1 MKKFRIVLAF
11 VLAALLLTSVVF
23 ITVAEPETQE
33 QWQADLP
40 KLMDSE
46 DVPRTTEIRYKNT
59 YDEGVSVDSHDIAC
73 EITVNGVT
81 YGCEFTFEVTGD
93 PVEDWSAVQDWLGS
107 VVTGAASTDG
117 GDSEALAKAIDKAI
131 IAAHK
136 DTAPDAEGNLPLW
149 AQERFAV
156 SVIRVSTPF
165 YPELKVGKN
174 GDATKRLQQRLIE
187 MGFLSGKA
195 DGIYGE
201 GTKAAVE
208 ALERYV
214 RELEQ
219 DLIDARPVETPV
231 PTPTPTPVVT
241 AVPTVEPGEHEL
253 TLVPKQTAVPTPTPT
268 PEPTAEPMDVAEDA
282 PILQPVTIVDGVAD
296 NLLQAY
302 IYSDACINARRA
314 LVIDDSGDDVVRLQ
328 RRLLNLGCSLDQP
341 DGTFGSGTARAVR
354 IFQHYNALPETGEA
368 DMDTLNLLFSTS
380 AQAPDHAILAEGSTG
395 DDVKT
400 LQTRLRELG
409 FTNVGTDGSY
419 GAGTKL
425 AVETLQQYMQQLELA
440 QAGEGTESTID
451 VNGIADPMLLDA
463 FYADS
468 FPAIP
473 SQMESGTKGEDVVRV
488 QRRLSGLEFYSGTLD
503 GHFGGQ
509 TSQAITAFQKRNKL
523 PQSGTAD
530 YQTLS
535 VLFSGDAKKALK
547 PYEIKVSTD
556 KQRVYVYGLDDDS
569 EYTVLVKEMKCSTGR
584 NSTPTPKGT
593 YQATTGPGA
602 RWHYFK
608 KFDCW
613 AQYAYYIEGDIMFHS
628 VLYGQK
634 DGPVTRSSVN
644 NLGRKA
650 SHGCVRLSVDDA
662 KWIYQNCPSGT
673 KVVVY

>member
-1 MKKFRIVLAF
+1 MKKIRIMLAAVLA
-11 VLAALLLTSVVF
+11 VLLLTSVVF
-23 ITVAEPETQE
+23 ITAAEPDTAEP
-33 QWQADLP
+33 WQADLP

-46 DVPRTTEIRYKNT
+46 DVPRTTEIRYRNT
-59 YDEGVSVDSHDIAC
+59 YDEGVNVDAHDIAC

-81 YGCEFTFEVTGD
+81 YGCEFTFDVTGD

-107 VVTGAASTDG
+107 IVTGAASTDG
-117 GDSEALAKAIDKAI
+117 GDSETLAKAIDKAI
-131 IAAHK
+131 AAASK
-136 DTAPDAEGNLPLW
+136 NAAPNADGNLPLW
-149 AQERFAV
+149 AQDRFAV

-187 MGFLSGKA
+187 MGFLSGGA
-195 DGIYGE
+195 DGIFGE

-208 ALERYV
+208 ALENYV

-231 PTPTPTPVVT
+231 PTPSPTPVIT
-241 AVPTVEPGEHEL
+241 AAPTVEPGEHEL
-253 TLVPKQTAVPTPTPT
+253 TLIPRQTAEPTPTPT
-268 PEPTAEPMDVAEDA
+268 PVPTEAPMDIAEDA
-282 PILQPVTIVDGVAD
+282 PLLQPVTAVDGVAD

-302 IYSDACINARRA
+302 IYSDACINARRE
-314 LVIDDSGDDVVRLQ
+314 LTTDDSGNDVTRLQ
-328 RRLLNLGCSLDQP
+328 RRLLNLGCTLDQP
-341 DGTFGSGTARAVR
+341 DGTFGGSTARAVR
-354 IFQHYNALPETGEA
+354 IFQHYNALPETGRA
-368 DMDTLNLLFSTS
+368 DMDTLNLLFS
-380 AQAPDHAILAEGSTG
+380 ADAKAPDHAILAEGSTG
-395 DDVKT
+395 EDVKT

-409 FTNVGTDGSY
+409 FTNIGTDGSY
-419 GAGTKL
+419 GSGTKL
-425 AVETLQQYMQQLELA
+425 AVETLQQYMQQLE
-440 QAGEGTESTID
+440 QQSGETTIEI
-451 VNGIADPMLLDA
+451 NGIADPMLLDA

-473 SQMESGTKGEDVVRV
+473 AQMSSGTKGEDVVRV
-488 QRRLSGLEFYSGTLD
+488 QRRLGGLEFYTGTLD

-509 TSQAITAFQKRNKL
+509 TGEAITAFQKRNKL

-530 YQTLS
+530 AQTLS

-547 PYEIKVSTD
+547 PYEIRVSTD
-556 KQRVYVYGLDDDS
+556 KQRVYVYGLDDNS

-628 VLYGQK
+628 VLYNQK

-644 NLGRKA
+644 NLGHKA

-662 KWIYQNCPSGT
+662 KWIYQNCPSRT
-673 KVVVY
+673 KVIVY